1 MHASSEKDADTCG
14 EVSDTEN
21 DDDSGRG
28 EYVSILRSA
37 VNRGCNVTLMGRVYG
52 NYKKRKLNIEHIVPR
67 AVILTAISN
76 SSAMEEAHAEA
87 CSDLYN
93 M

>member
-1 MHASSEKDADTCG
+1 MHASSEKDTDTCG

-67 AVILTAISN
+67 AVILTAIGN